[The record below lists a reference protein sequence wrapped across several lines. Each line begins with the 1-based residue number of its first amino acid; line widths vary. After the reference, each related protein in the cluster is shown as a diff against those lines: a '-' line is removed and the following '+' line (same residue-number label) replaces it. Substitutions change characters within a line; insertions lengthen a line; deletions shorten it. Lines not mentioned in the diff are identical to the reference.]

1 MDERPDTTPQEELGP
16 QANGTSS
23 PSRLPAGRH
32 GLPREFVVNN
42 QRARIIEA
50 MARAVAEKGYAR
62 TSVADVLSRAGVSRK
77 TFYERFSDKE
87 DCFLQ
92 AYDVVAD
99 GLFELAEAAF
109 REGSTEPWEVRVRHG
124 LARTLEVMAAEPEF
138 TKMCM
143 VEGPAAGPAAMQRY
157 FGILER
163 FRIYVDQGREAADVE
178 VPAFTAQAV
187 VSGVAGVIYKRVAAD
202 RAAELPDV
210 LPELTYFVVAPFL
223 GRERAREQAELAQAE
238 GR

>member
-1 MDERPDTTPQEELGP
+1 MTTH
-16 QANGTSS
+16 ADRR
-23 PSRLPAGRH
+23 RLPSGRH
-32 GLPREFVVNN
+32 GLPRAYIVRD
-42 QRARIIEA
+42 QRERLLEA
-50 MARAVAEKGYAR
+50 MVQVVSAKGYES
-62 TSVADVLSRAGVSRK
+62 TTVADVIRAAGVSRT
-77 TFYERFSDKE
+77 TFYQLFSDKE